1 MLPFRTTITA
11 RVLVVAVLCAWVHAA
26 SPTPASAQ
34 TAASAW
40 KFDRKSDPISGGVSA
55 FVIASRVTARA
66 GRLPRPAALELLC
79 FKSEPVIR
87 LRYSQQV
94 GSNRSASL
102 RYRFD
107 GKSGREPS
115 VRFLPD
121 RKSVVI
127 EDRADVSKF
136 VGELGAATELI
147 VSINSLSGGTTNA
160 AFPVGGASAAVTA
173 AFAQC
178 PLTRSNPKTGASR

>member
-1 MLPFRTTITA
+1 MIIMTFVIG
-11 RVLVVAVLCAWVHAA
+11 VGGVGFAA
-26 SPTPASAQ
+26 APASAQ
-34 TAASAW
+34 STVGVW
-40 KFDRKSDPISGGVSA
+40 KFDRKSDPITGGVSA
-55 FVIASRVTARA
+55 WVLASRVTALPRH
-66 GRLPRPAALELLC
+66 LPRPAALELLC
-79 FKSEPVIR
+79 FKSKPVIR
-87 LRYSQQV
+87 IKYSQQI

-107 GKSGREPS
+107 DKTGREPS

-127 EDRADVSKF
+127 EDKADVAKF
-136 VGELGAATELI
+136 VGELGGATELI

-160 AFPVGGASAAVTA
+160 AFPVSGAPPAIAT

-178 PLTRSNPKTGASR
+178 PLAATKPKAGASR